1 MNATQPSPT
10 TTQNPIVPRQPRSK
24 QTAAVLA
31 LLLGFFG
38 IHRFYLRRHWAAF
51 FSILFCW
58 TFIPLLASLIDAIIF
73 FTMSDEDFDKNYN
86 QPPKYCASCGKHLTM
101 LNTPVFDA
109 GKLSDGERI
118 CFDCYQALAPIDTK
132 KYDSVSIKKEL
143 DKKPNAPTN
152 QQFSPKYL
160 LPLSKFVKELL
171 DMYSKIL
178 SNNNIVTQLNGS
190 GQLNMP
196 LNDFVRTAMLFDLV
210 QTCKMLCPDKL
221 IRNTLESSGLA
232 IVASSLLRNVP
243 TYTEKTPYSIVKAH
257 LNGELL
263 YLTKQLLSKANAEDN
278 PIKVNAEIKDGDR
291 LISKHQNKNNFAFP
305 AFLCITDNPL
315 LDEYA
320 SLLHRFATIIAEAD
334 GAITDSEE
342 KTLKKIYQRVHY
354 PVPEKRN
361 DSLHVSQNDADNSL
375 DDVLAELNS
384 LIGLEVVK
392 SEIRK
397 LIDFIK
403 IQKARGKTGL
413 KTSPISYH
421 IVFTGNPGT
430 GKTTVARI
438 VAKIYKHLG
447 ILSKGH
453 LVETDRSGLIAEY
466 SGQTAVKTNKTVD
479 SALDGVLFIDEA
491 YALVGENKDDFGK
504 EAVATLIK
512 RMEDDR
518 SRLVVI
524 LAGYTGEMATFI
536 DTNPGMQSRFNRY
549 IDFPD
554 YSSDEL
560 FAIFESRCQKSEYR
574 LTLGASRKVKALL
587 KEAYSQRDK
596 TFGNARLVRNLF
608 EKTIERQAGRIAKV
622 AELNKDI
629 LTEIREEDIL

>member
-1 MNATQPSPT
+1 MNANQPSLRPT
-10 TTQNPIVPRQPRSK
+10 ENVVAYKSPRSK
-24 QTAAVLA
+24 ETAVLLA
-31 LLLGFFG
+31 VFLGFLG
-38 IHRFYLRRHWAAF
+38 IHRIYLRHYWAMF
-51 FSILFCW
+51 FYIPLCW
-58 TFIPLLASLIDAIIF
+58 TLIPWLVALLDAIIF
-73 FTMSDEDFDKNYN
+73 LTMSNERFDAKYN
-86 QPPKYCASCGKHLTM
+86 RQPKSCASCGKTLTM
-101 LNTPVFDA
+101 VNIPVFGV
-109 GKLSDGERI
+109 GKLKDGGRL
-118 CFDCYQALAPIDTK
+118 CFNCYQVAAPLGTK
-132 KYDSVSIKKEL
+132 KYDSASIKKEL
-143 DKKPNAPTN
+143 AKNPDSPT
-152 QQFSPKYL
+152 QPLPSPKYFQL
-160 LPLSKFVKELL
+160 LKDFVKELNNVYL
-171 DMYSKIL
+171 MIL
-178 SNNNIVTQLNGS
+178 SDRNIVSQINST
-190 GQLNMP
+190 GQLNMS
-196 LNDFVRTAMLFDLV
+196 LNDFVANAILFDLV

-221 IRNTLESSGLA
+221 MKKTLESSGLA
-232 IVASSLLRNVP
+232 IVASSLMKNMP
-243 TYTEKTPYSIVKAH
+243 NYAEKTGYDMVKVH

-263 YLTKQLLSKANAEDN
+263 NLTKQLLSRAKAEDN
-278 PIKVNAEIKDGDR
+278 PIKLSVEIKDEDR
-291 LISKHQNKNNFAFP
+291 LVSKHQNESNFAFP
-305 AFLCITDNPL
+305 AFLCVTDNPL
-315 LDEYA
+315 LDDYA
-320 SLLHRFATIIAEAD
+320 TMLHRFAIIIARAD
-334 GAITDSEE
+334 GVISDSEE
-342 KTLKKIYQRVHY
+342 KILKEIYQRVHH
-354 PVPEKRN
+354 PVPEKKN
-361 DSLHVSQNDADNSL
+361 DSLNVSQNSADESL
-375 DDVLAELNS
+375 DDILEELNS

-397 LIDFIK
+397 LIDFIT
-403 IQKARGKTGL
+403 IQKAREKTGL

-512 RMEDDR
+512 RMEDNR

-524 LAGYTGEMATFI
+524 LAGYTNEMAKFI

-554 YSSDEL
+554 YLSDEL
-560 FAIFESRCQKSEYR
+560 FAIFESKCQKLEYR

-587 KEAYSQRDK
+587 VEAYSKRDK

-622 AELNKDI
+622 AELNKEI
-629 LTEIREEDIL
+629 LTEITEEDIF